1 MNLVLFNHNYIYLI
15 KRVNINFTFF
25 IRYKKTSINK
35 VYIVAF
41 SIFFSLISPSYPSLR
56 VEIIIPNPLSID
68 KPSLYLLSK
77 F

>member
-25 IRYKKTSINK
+25 LFDIKKHQ
-35 VYIVAF
+35 
-41 SIFFSLISPSYPSLR
+41 LISPSYSSLR
-56 VEIIIPNPLSID
+56 VEIIIPNPSSID